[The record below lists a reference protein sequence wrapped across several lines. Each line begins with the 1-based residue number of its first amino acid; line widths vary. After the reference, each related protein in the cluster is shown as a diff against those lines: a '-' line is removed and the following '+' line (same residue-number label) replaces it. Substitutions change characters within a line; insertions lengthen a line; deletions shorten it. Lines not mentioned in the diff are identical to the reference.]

1 MSGGIQ
7 SLLKTEKDAQQIVAQ
22 ARKCKQQKKDAKAE
36 IDSYKSSKSDEL
48 KKFEDEF
55 VGANK
60 KAEQDA
66 EKQVQGELESIR
78 KTAASKKD
86 AVVKLLT
93 EAVSTPNPELPRNI
107 KKVEA

>member
-1 MSGGIQ
+1 M
-7 SLLKTEKDAQQIVAQ
+7 
-22 ARKCKQQKKDAKAE
+22 
-36 IDSYKSSKSDEL
+36 

-107 KKVEA
+107 KKVEALVYIKFLVSFQNAFCLGEFKAYLLVLYVLVQFRSDCNVVKNFGCM

>member
-1 MSGGIQ
+1 MVLRRNTKLAQ
-7 SLLKTEKDAQQIVAQ
+7 NRTQKLKAA
-22 ARKCKQQKKDAKAE
+22 KKDAKAE

>member
-1 MSGGIQ
+1 
-7 SLLKTEKDAQQIVAQ
+7 
-22 ARKCKQQKKDAKAE
+22 
-36 IDSYKSSKSDEL
+36 L

-60 KAEQDA
+60 RAEQDA
-66 EKQVQGELESIR
+66 EEHVHGELESIK

-93 EAVSTPNPELPRNI
+93 DAVYTPNPELPRNI